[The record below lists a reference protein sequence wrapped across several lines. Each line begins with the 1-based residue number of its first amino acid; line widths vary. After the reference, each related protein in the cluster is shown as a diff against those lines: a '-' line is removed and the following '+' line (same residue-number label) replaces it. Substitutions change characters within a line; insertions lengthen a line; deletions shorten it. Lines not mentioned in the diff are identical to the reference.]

1 MTTKFHGKETSMAQG
16 LMRRLLPG
24 FLAIG
29 VFMTGDGFELTFLS
43 KYVVDQGFS
52 SAQASMLFTMYG
64 LVAALAGW
72 ASGVLAELFGAKRIM
87 LIGAISW
94 IGLHL
99 VFIGVALPSH
109 MYPLMLLVYA
119 LRGMGYPLFIY
130 SFVVLLAQTV
140 DPGKLAS
147 AMGWFWTAY
156 SFGIGVF
163 GAYLPAFITPVIGE
177 YYSLWVSLP
186 FSIAGMLI
194 CLFFVPKTANE
205 NLDAMSTT
213 EKLQELSRGVTIL
226 GQNRQIALAAVL
238 RVICNL
244 TLYGFPVI
252 MPLYLATHN
261 NGGGAWFRVTEW
273 STIWGLLFVVTV
285 FGNVFWGRM
294 GDRFGWMR
302 QMRWWGCWLSALGTL
317 AMYYVPQFLGHN
329 LPAMY
334 VCAVVLGMGISAF
347 VPMGAIFPALE
358 PEHKGAAV
366 SAHNLASGLT
376 TFCGPFIATILLETV
391 GFAGV
396 CWAYAICYIGG
407 SAISIFIRPKQ
418 PGFDGHGRRIAATE
432 LDKTSG
438 RVVSIGGD
446 DSMTATAVATVT

>member
-1 MTTKFHGKETSMAQG
+1 MAQG
-16 LMRRLLPG
+16 LARKLLPG
-24 FLAIG
+24 FLAIA

-52 SAQASMLFTMYG
+52 SSQASLLFTMYG

-72 ASGVLAELFGAKRIM
+72 SSGVLAELFGAKRIM
-87 LIGAISW
+87 LIGAGSW
-94 IGLHL
+94 IVLHL

-109 MYPLMLLVYA
+109 SYPLMLASYM

-147 AMGWFWTAY
+147 AMGWFWTSY

-186 FSIAGMLI
+186 FSIVGMII
-194 CLFFVPKTANE
+194 CLCFVPKTRNA
-205 NLDAMSTT
+205 NLDTMSSSD
-213 EKLQELSRGVTIL
+213 KLRELSRGVTIL
-226 GQNRQIALAAVL
+226 KDNHQIALAAVL

-252 MPLYLATHN
+252 MPLYLATHT
-261 NGGGAWFRVTEW
+261 NGGGAWYQVTEW

-294 GDRFGWMR
+294 GDCFGWMS

-317 AMYYVPQFLGHN
+317 AMYYVPQLFGHN
-329 LPAMY
+329 LPFMY

-347 VPMGAIFPALE
+347 VPMGAVFPALE

-376 TFCGPFIATILLETV
+376 TFCGPFIATVLLNTV

-396 CWAYAICYIGG
+396 CWAYAICYIFG
-407 SAISIFIRPKQ
+407 SVISFWIRPEQ
-418 PGFDGHGRRIAATE
+418 PGITRKVAAN
-432 LDKTSG
+432 
-438 RVVSIGGD
+438 
-446 DSMTATAVATVT
+446 

>member
-1 MTTKFHGKETSMAQG
+1 MAQG
-16 LMRRLLPG
+16 LARKLLPG
-24 FLAIG
+24 FLAIA

-52 SAQASMLFTMYG
+52 SSQASLLFTMYG

-72 ASGVLAELFGAKRIM
+72 SSGVLAELFGAKRIM
-87 LIGAISW
+87 LIGAGSW
-94 IGLHL
+94 IVLHL

-109 MYPLMLLVYA
+109 SYPLMLASYM

-147 AMGWFWTAY
+147 AMGWFWTSY

-186 FSIAGMLI
+186 FSIVGMII
-194 CLFFVPKTANE
+194 CLCFVPKTRNA
-205 NLDAMSTT
+205 NLDTMSSSD
-213 EKLQELSRGVTIL
+213 KLRELSRGVTIL
-226 GQNRQIALAAVL
+226 KDNHQIALAAVL

-252 MPLYLATHN
+252 MPLYLATHT
-261 NGGGAWFRVTEW
+261 NGGGAWYQVTEW

-294 GDRFGWMR
+294 GDCFGWMS
-302 QMRWWGCWLSALGTL
+302 QMRWWAAGSPRSVLSPCTMCRSCLGTTCHL
-317 AMYYVPQFLGHN
+317 CMCAPWCSAWVFPLSYRWAQYSLLWN
-329 LPAMY
+329 LSTRA
-334 VCAVVLGMGISAF
+334 LR
-347 VPMGAIFPALE
+347 FP
-358 PEHKGAAV
+358 H
-366 SAHNLASGLT
+366 
-376 TFCGPFIATILLETV
+376 I
-391 GFAGV
+391 
-396 CWAYAICYIGG
+396 
-407 SAISIFIRPKQ
+407 
-418 PGFDGHGRRIAATE
+418 
-432 LDKTSG
+432 TSLQ
-438 RVVSIGGD
+438 
-446 DSMTATAVATVT
+446 A

>member
-1 MTTKFHGKETSMAQG
+1 MARG
-16 LMRRLLPG
+16 LMRTLLPG
-24 FLAIG
+24 FLAIA

-52 SAQASMLFTMYG
+52 SSQASMLFTMYG

-72 ASGVLAELFGAKRIM
+72 SSGVLAEMFGAKRIM
-87 LIGAISW
+87 LVGAVSW
-94 IGLHL
+94 IALHL

-109 MYPLMLLVYA
+109 IYPLMLVSYM

-130 SFVVLLAQTV
+130 SYVVLLAQTV
-140 DPGKLAS
+140 DPGRLAS
-147 AMGWFWTAY
+147 AMGWFWTSY

-186 FSIAGMLI
+186 FSIAGLLI
-194 CLFFVPKTANE
+194 CLWFVPKTRNVD
-205 NLDAMSTT
+205 LDAMGTAD
-213 EKLQELSRGVTIL
+213 KLRELSRGVTIL
-226 GQNRQIALAAVL
+226 KENRQIAFAAVL

-252 MPLYLATHN
+252 MPLYLATHT
-261 NGGGAWFRVTEW
+261 NGGGAWFKVTEW

-317 AMYYVPQFLGHN
+317 AMYYVPQFFGRN
-329 LPAMY
+329 LPLMY
-334 VCAVVLGMGISAF
+334 LCAVVLGMGISAF
-347 VPMGAIFPALE
+347 VPMGAVFPALE

-376 TFCGPFIATILLETV
+376 TFCGPFIATVLLETV

-407 SAISIFIRPKQ
+407 SVVSLWIRPKQ
-418 PGFDGHGRRIAATE
+418 PGFDEKGRRIDRSASTE
-432 LDKTSG
+432 TMPAMASQSPA
-438 RVVSIGGD
+438 VV
-446 DSMTATAVATVT
+446 

>member
-1 MTTKFHGKETSMAQG
+1 MAQG
-16 LMRRLLPG
+16 LARKLLPG
-24 FLAIG
+24 FLAIA

-52 SAQASMLFTMYG
+52 SSQASLLFTMYG

-72 ASGVLAELFGAKRIM
+72 SSGVLAELFGAKRIM
-87 LIGAISW
+87 LIGAGSW
-94 IGLHL
+94 IVLHL

-109 MYPLMLLVYA
+109 SYSLMLASYM

-147 AMGWFWTAY
+147 AMGWFWTSY

-186 FSIAGMLI
+186 FSIVGMII
-194 CLFFVPKTANE
+194 CLCFVPKTRNA
-205 NLDAMSTT
+205 NLDTMSSSD
-213 EKLQELSRGVTIL
+213 KLRELSRGVTIL
-226 GQNRQIALAAVL
+226 KDNHQIALAAVL

-252 MPLYLATHN
+252 MPLYLATHT
-261 NGGGAWFRVTEW
+261 NGGGAWYQVTEW

-294 GDRFGWMR
+294 GDCFGWMS

-317 AMYYVPQFLGHN
+317 AMYYVPQLFGHN
-329 LPAMY
+329 LPFMY

-347 VPMGAIFPALE
+347 VPMGAVFPALDLSTRALRF
-358 PEHKGAAV
+358 PHIPRFRPDHILWSVHRHGTAQYRRFCRSVLGICHLLHLWLGHLILDSPRAAGASPAKWRRTERC
-366 SAHNLASGLT
+366 SLT
-376 TFCGPFIATILLETV
+376 VLV
-391 GFAGV
+391 KNQQ
-396 CWAYAICYIGG
+396 Y
-407 SAISIFIRPKQ
+407 
-418 PGFDGHGRRIAATE
+418 
-432 LDKTSG
+432 KTLKK
-438 RVVSIGGD
+438 
-446 DSMTATAVATVT
+446 